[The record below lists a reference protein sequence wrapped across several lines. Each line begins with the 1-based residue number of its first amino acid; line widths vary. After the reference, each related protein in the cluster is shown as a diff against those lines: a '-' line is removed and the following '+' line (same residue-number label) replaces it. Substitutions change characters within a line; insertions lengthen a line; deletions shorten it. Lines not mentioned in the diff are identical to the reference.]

1 MKDMGLKRCIN
12 GTAIAVAGILFGAT
26 VTLGLAASAAPSD
39 PGAHSTDSTSE
50 SSATSVS
57 VRQVDCA
64 GPFVAGGDYS
74 NCDLRGRVFRDLSLR
89 SARFDNA
96 RLDGALFDVVDLS
109 HASFMHA
116 SLADT
121 HFNMVTFDSVD
132 FTDATLDVSGITA
145 SHGDGLSAGL
155 AAWVVPT
162 EISAV
167 ADSDFLDLTSQLGTY
182 GIVSVSPTGPRCS
195 VPLTSSDGFALSP
208 VHLINCPSS
217 PVQWGWQSV
226 YKGSF
231 PLDGLP
237 IMNLSSGEQSGHIT
251 ATVRD
256 NFGHTAEINVTVNVQ
271 FSTKFT
277 VGKSGEFWVW

>member
-1 MKDMGLKRCIN
+1 MKDMGLQRWIN

-39 PGAHSTDSTSE
+39 PGAQSTGSISE
-50 SSATSVS
+50 SSATSVNS
-57 VRQVDCA
+57 IPTDCD

-74 NCDLRGRVFRDLSLR
+74 NCDLRAHVFRDLSLQ
-89 SARFDNA
+89 SARFENA
-96 RLDGALFDVVDLS
+96 RLDGALFDGVDLT
-109 HASFMHA
+109 HASFIHA
-116 SLADT
+116 SLTDT

-132 FTDATLDVSGITA
+132 FTNATLDTSAITA

-155 AAWVVPT
+155 AEWVVPT
-162 EISAV
+162 EITAV
-167 ADSDFLDLTSQLGTY
+167 ADSDFLDLTSQLGSY

-195 VPLTSSDGFALSP
+195 VPMSSGDGFALSP
-208 VHLINCPSS
+208 VHLMDCPSS

-226 YKGSF
+226 SKGSF

-237 IMNLSSGEQSGHIT
+237 IMNLSSGDQSGRVT
-251 ATVRD
+251 ATIRD
-256 NFGHTAEINVTVNVQ
+256 SFGRTAEINVTVDVQ

-277 VGKSGEFWVW
+277 AGKPGEYWVW